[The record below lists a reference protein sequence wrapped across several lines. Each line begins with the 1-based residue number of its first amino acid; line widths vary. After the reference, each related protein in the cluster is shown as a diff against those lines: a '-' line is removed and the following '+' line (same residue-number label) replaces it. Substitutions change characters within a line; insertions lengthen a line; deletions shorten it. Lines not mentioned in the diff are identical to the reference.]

1 MPQKGMPW
9 IRGDETLYLPDNSP
23 IEVGSGGWFDW
34 LAQVDAFCYH
44 PPGTT
49 YRLTVRKEKRRQQF
63 YWYAYLKES
72 SKLHNAYVGK
82 TESLTIDRL
91 HSVVAKLM
99 GKVQA
104 HRQRYWSS

>member
-44 PPGTT
+44 PQA
-49 YRLTVRKEKRRQQF
+49 RLI
-63 YWYAYLKES
+63 A
-72 SKLHNAYVGK
+72 
-82 TESLTIDRL
+82 
-91 HSVVAKLM
+91 
-99 GKVQA
+99 
-104 HRQRYWSS
+104 